1 VKVPK
6 TAHTIDMVEESPESV
21 VPAQAAKA
29 AGKKAKPAEAEPT
42 ATNPTAVVGSE
53 PPVEKTVPPKK
64 EKPPALEAKPFTE
77 FIQQDYLPALTQ
89 ALVDKGISDLQLNLA
104 RAKIA
109 VKGFKT
115 SPECSQ
121 VVGRWNA
128 GKRQFNIY
136 FFDDNIQG
144 QRAISCVDQGN
155 EASTI
160 ESFLI
165 DERKITLDLLVS
177 GLVLRLNS
185 QKWLLRN

>member
-1 VKVPK
+1 
-6 TAHTIDMVEESPESV
+6 MVEESPESL
-21 VPAQAAKA
+21 VPATKAKT
-29 AGKKAKPAEAEPT
+29 AGKKAKPADVAATAADATSTSPT
-42 ATNPTAVVGSE
+42 ATVAGDPPT
-53 PPVEKTVPPKK
+53 VEKTVSPKK

-89 ALVDKGISDLQLNLA
+89 SLVAKGISDLQLDLE
-104 RAKIA
+104 RTKIP

-121 VVGRWNA
+121 VVGRWDG

-136 FFDDNIQG
+136 FFEDNIQG
-144 QRAISCVDQGN
+144 QRAISCVDRGN